1 MELSIDDS
9 KVVTSLVCVIILVLY
24 ILHDHLIGDGSTGS
38 SEESSTPE
46 VFAPEALLELWELLE
61 YLPGRL
67 AFEVLRHLGDR
78 DLRGHRDKEVD
89 MIFRDMTTDNLYVMC
104 IADLSDEVSYPGSQ
118 TARQDRLVVFSGP
131 YQMIF
136 TVKDRV

>member
-1 MELSIDDS
+1 MTLGIDDCE
-9 KVVTSLVCVIILVLY
+9 VVTPFVCVIILVLY
-24 ILHDHLIGDGSTGS
+24 ILHDHFISDGSTGG
-38 SEESSTPE
+38 SEESAAPE
-46 VFAPEALLELWELLE
+46 VFTPEALLQFWELLE

-67 AFEVLRHLGDR
+67 AFEVLCHFGDR

-118 TARQDRLVVFSGP
+118 TARQDRLMVLSGP
-131 YQMIF
+131 YQVIF
-136 TVKDRV
+136 TVEDCV